1 MCLTPDG
8 KVVVMKLGDKTARVC
23 SLEDG
28 TLQRELTGHT
38 RAVYSVCVM
47 PDGKHVVTKSWDKTA
62 MHPGCVLGC
71 A

>member
-1 MCLTPDG
+1 MW
-8 KVVVMKLGDKTARVC
+8 